1 MTAAVESAKSAP
13 AAARLPA
20 GVVTGE
26 DYRTLVAACK
36 AGGYALPAVNVT
48 GTNSLNATLEAA
60 ATAKADVV
68 IQLSNGGARFFA
80 GEGLKDEANARALGA
95 VSAARHVHLLAQHYG
110 VCVVLHTD
118 HANRKLVPW
127 VERMLDFSEEEFKH
141 TKKPLFSSHMLDLS
155 EEPIEENLQTC
166 ARILK
171 RMSPMGM
178 SLEIELGVTGGEED
192 GIGAEHDGAD
202 NAKLYTQPEDVAKA
216 FKLLSMIGHFSVAA
230 SFGNVHGVYAPGNV
244 KLRPEILKKSQD
256 LVQAQFKT
264 PVKPLNLVFHGGSGS
279 EKEKISEAVSYGVF
293 KMNIDTDTQ
302 FAFAQGVGK
311 FVLENPVAF
320 QHQIDPG
327 NGKPTKKSYDPR
339 KWLRLGEKAMV
350 ERLQE
355 AFVDLGS
362 KGKSLAG

>member
-1 MTAAVESAKSAP
+1 MA
-13 AAARLPA
+13 
-20 GVVTGE
+20 
-26 DYRTLVAACK
+26 
-36 AGGYALPAVNVT
+36 
-48 GTNSLNATLEAA
+48 
-60 ATAKADVV
+60 
-68 IQLSNGGARFFA
+68 
-80 GEGLKDEANARALGA
+80 
-95 VSAARHVHLLAQHYG
+95 
-110 VCVVLHTD
+110 
-118 HANRKLVPW
+118 
-127 VERMLDFSEEEFKH
+127 
-141 TKKPLFSSHMLDLS
+141 
-155 EEPIEENLQTC
+155 
-166 ARILK
+166 
-171 RMSPMGM
+171 PMGM

-192 GIGAEHDGAD
+192 GIGSEHDGAD

-256 LVQAQFKT
+256 LVQKEFKT
-264 PVKPLNLVFHGGSGS
+264 PAKPLNLVFHGGSGS

-320 QHQIDPG
+320 QHQIDPES
-327 NGKPTKKSYDPR
+327 GKPYKKLYDPR

-362 KGKSLAG
+362 KGKSVAG